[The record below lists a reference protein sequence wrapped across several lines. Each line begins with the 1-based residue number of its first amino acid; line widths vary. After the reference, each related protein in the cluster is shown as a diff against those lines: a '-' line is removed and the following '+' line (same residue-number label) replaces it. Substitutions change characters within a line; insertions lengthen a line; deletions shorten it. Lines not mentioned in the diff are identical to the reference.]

1 MPPNFHWLTE
11 IISTLRLRHQ
21 PLSLNLHY
29 EGTSTKSWHYDSL
42 RYEADSLH
50 YEAAW
55 THSWTHHQ
63 CFHKHPTL
71 LEAAKCAMPNGAG
84 WYVIAVNGRT
94 PRQLTDAED
103 KIVNEF
109 RFGNQDLG

>member
-1 MPPNFHWLTE
+1 VPSKLQWLTK
-11 IISTLRLRHQ
+11 IISTLRLRDK

-29 EGTSTKSWHYDSL
+29 EGTSTNSWHCDSL
-42 RYEADSLH
+42 HYDAYRLH

-55 THSWTHHQ
+55 TDSWTHHQ

-71 LEAAKCAMPNGAG
+71 IEAAKCAMPYGAG
-84 WYVIAVNGRT
+84 WYVIAVNGGT

-103 KIVNEF
+103 KIVDEF
-109 RFGNQDLG
+109 RFGT